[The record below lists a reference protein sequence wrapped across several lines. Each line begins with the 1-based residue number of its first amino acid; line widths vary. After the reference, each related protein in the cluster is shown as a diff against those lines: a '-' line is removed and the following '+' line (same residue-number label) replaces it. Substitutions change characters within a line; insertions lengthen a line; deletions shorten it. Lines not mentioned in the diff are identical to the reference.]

1 VPALVYYP
9 IAQTPQEFL
18 RNLYVRTA
26 GSPESVASALA
37 RAVQE
42 ADRNLAVR
50 EVVTL
55 ADLAERS
62 VVRERLVSQLTTVF
76 GGLAVVVACLGLFG
90 TVSYS
95 VVRRTS
101 EIGVRLAL
109 GAAPIR
115 VYWLLLRETLVLV
128 VLGGAVG
135 LAAIL
140 PALQY
145 VSTLLYGLSPRD
157 PATLATAAA
166 VLLIVGTI
174 AGAVP
179 AWRASRVDPLT
190 ALRSE

>member
-1 VPALVYYP
+1 
-9 IAQTPQEFL
+9 
-18 RNLYVRTA
+18 
-26 GSPESVASALA
+26 
-37 RAVQE
+37 VQE

-62 VVRERLVSQLTTVF
+62 VVRERLVSQLTAVF

-109 GAAPIR
+109 GAAPAR
-115 VYWLLLRETLVLV
+115 VYWLVLRETLVLV

-140 PALQY
+140 PALHY

-157 PATLATAAA
+157 PATLASAAG
-166 VLLIVGTI
+166 VLMIVGTL

-190 ALRSE
+190 ALRNE